1 MSERPTNQRPTT
13 PSVDRTDDGIGD
25 PEISALYREIATER
39 TPADLDRAV
48 LKAAAVRPEPR
59 TWNRWARPA
68 AWAAT
73 IGLSLAIVLE
83 QTVFNAPAVIDPAE
97 LTNLPAPDGPAE
109 ANGDGAFTDSA
120 SATTL
125 RESTDERAAARERA
139 PAISSEAL
147 AAPDTGML
155 EQAEERAR
163 LRQDANLPAGAA
175 RLRSV
180 AAEAFDADDTGYFCD
195 AGKRR
200 SPESWL
206 ACILDLERRG
216 LSDPARAEREALERT
231 FPDFVLPE
239 SR

>member
-1 MSERPTNQRPTT
+1 MSKRSTDPG
-13 PSVDRTDDGIGD
+13 VDRTGDSLVD

-48 LKAAAVRPEPR
+48 LKAAAVGPEPR

-83 QTVFNAPAVIDPAE
+83 QTVFDVPAVIDPAD
-97 LTNLPAPDGPAE
+97 LTNLPTPDGPRE
-109 ANGDGAFTDSA
+109 AIGNSVPEDSA
-120 SATTL
+120 PAR
-125 RESTDERAAARERA
+125 RESVDERAAASGQA

-155 EQAEERAR
+155 REAEERAR

-180 AAEAFDADDTGYFCD
+180 LTDEFDASD
-195 AGKRR
+195 AGDSCVAGARG

-216 LSDPARAEREALERT
+216 LNDQARAEREVFERT
-231 FPDFVLPE
+231 FPDFDLPE